1 MIGRAASARRLCT
14 ALAALLV
21 ALAGCGPPAVRLPAP
36 VAHAQQVRV
45 GLAVRVARVEL
56 RARGL
61 WRVRAATNA
70 MAIAPGALLLG
81 SVRDGVVSLV
91 ADGVE
96 IATDARLIQLV
107 PAEPAARLVV
117 GEAPYAGQFELR
129 QDAGLVTCIETLDIE
144 AYLRGVVPFEIGRL
158 APEAQAAVEAQ
169 AIAARTYTLAR
180 IGWYAEQG
188 FDVYADER
196 DQVYKG
202 ELRHDD
208 LADRAVHATR
218 GQVLLYHGQ
227 LAQAYYSS
235 TCGGFTAWIDK
246 VWPKPAAAYLC
257 GRRDAPP
264 GGTSFCRDSRH
275 FRWTEAWS
283 GADLDRIVQE
293 TLPRAL
299 RLAAGTRIG
308 TVTDVRVAERD
319 ASARVLDLQV
329 QTTSGT
335 YTVHGDTIRWVLR
348 PRERP
353 LLRSLMF
360 DLQLERDGGAIVRVV
375 VRGAGNG
382 HGVGMCQSGAIGM
395 ARAGYDVRAILQHY
409 YPGITVQRLD

>member
-1 MIGRAASARRLCT
+1 MIGRAASSRRLCT
-14 ALAALLV
+14 ALAALLF
-21 ALAGCGPPAVRLPAP
+21 ALAGCGPPALRLPAP
-36 VAHAQQVRV
+36 VRHAQQVRV
-45 GLAVRVARVEL
+45 GLAVRATRVEL
-56 RARGL
+56 RARGV
-61 WRVRAATNA
+61 WRLHAATSA
-70 MAIAPGALLLG
+70 GAIAPGALLQG
-81 SVRDGVVSLV
+81 SVRGGVVSLV
-91 ADGVE
+91 ADGLE
-96 IATDARLIQLV
+96 IATDARLIQLE
-107 PAEPAARLVV
+107 PGEPAARLVI
-117 GEAPYAGQFELR
+117 GDAPYAGHFELR
-129 QDAGLVTCIETLDIE
+129 QDGGLLTLIETLDIE

-169 AIAARTYTLAR
+169 AITARTYTLSR
-180 IGWYAEQG
+180 LGWYADQG

-202 ELRHDD
+202 ELRDDD
-208 LADRAVHATR
+208 LADRALQATR

-235 TCGGFTAWIDK
+235 TCGGFTAWIDN

-283 GADLDRIVQE
+283 GAELDRILQE

-299 RLAAGTRIG
+299 RMPAGTRLG
-308 TVTDVRVAERD
+308 TVTDLRIEHRD

-335 YTVHGDTIRWVLR
+335 YRVHGDTIRWLLR

-360 DLQLERDGGAIVRVV
+360 DLQLERDGDAIVRVV

-409 YPGITVQRLD
+409 YPGTTVQRLE